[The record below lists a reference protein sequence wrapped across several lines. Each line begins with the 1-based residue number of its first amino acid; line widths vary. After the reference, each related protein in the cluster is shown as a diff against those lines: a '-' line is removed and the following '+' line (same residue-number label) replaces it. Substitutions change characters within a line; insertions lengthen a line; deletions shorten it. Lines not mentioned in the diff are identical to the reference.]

1 MVRSAQLARVSNHEA
16 PMPPTLRDAT
26 LRVAPRDEVLNSI
39 LRLGP
44 HFACCV
50 DAQPAGGGEALLR
63 QEAAFVVPPLPPLHP
78 IAPIDARHSPPPRAG
93 GSPPAP
99 DSPPPPI
106 FPPPLPPP
114 THPPPPFP

>member
-39 LRLGP
+39 LRLGR

-63 QEAAFVVPPLPPLHP
+63 QEAAFVVHLLGALDPG
-78 IAPIDARHSPPPRAG
+78 APIDVRQYLPSRAG
-93 GSPPAP
+93 DVVEDHQESQ
-99 DSPPPPI
+99 
-106 FPPPLPPP
+106 L
-114 THPPPPFP
+114 